1 MHHGF
6 QLWAN
11 AHLGAGDTRVK
22 KERKKKKKQTKILF
36 RSENHS
42 SDAGLVGL
50 SIKRLYPVLSKRW
63 AHDLPWRVIPYQV
76 QPL

>member
-11 AHLGAGDTRVK
+11 AHLGAWDTRVK
-22 KERKKKKKQTKILF
+22 KERKKKQTKILF

>member
-1 MHHGF
+1 MHRGF

-22 KERKKKKKQTKILF
+22 KERKKKQTKILF